1 MTAGGTRSHV
11 HVSGM
16 IRKYPPVGEDERDE
30 GANEGGITDRG
41 AKARGRHALVVAGP
55 GGGREVHT
63 AEDGGPLTASRGM
76 EYEPSMPGTDGGA
89 RAGSRGPAVATPQ
102 WGACSPSTLARR
114 RR

>member
-41 AKARGRHALVVAGP
+41 AKARGRHALVVAEP
-55 GGGREVHT
+55 GG
-63 AEDGGPLTASRGM
+63 
-76 EYEPSMPGTDGGA
+76 
-89 RAGSRGPAVATPQ
+89 
-102 WGACSPSTLARR
+102 
-114 RR
+114 